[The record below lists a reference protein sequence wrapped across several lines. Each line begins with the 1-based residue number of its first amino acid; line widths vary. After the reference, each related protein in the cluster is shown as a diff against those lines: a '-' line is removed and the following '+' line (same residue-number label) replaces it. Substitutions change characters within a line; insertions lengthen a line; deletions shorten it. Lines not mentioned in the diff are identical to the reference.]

1 MKILL
6 TTDGST
12 YAEHAIRWFS
22 RLPIC
27 RTSDLTIVTV
37 AAHPAAS
44 IYWGGRDEEL
54 SRLET
59 ANALEAYQRATMVLA
74 EVGCVATHAP
84 QIGHAADEIVR
95 YAEEYNAD
103 LIVVGAKGHSML
115 TKILLGSTTDFVST
129 HAPCSVLVVRHP
141 EASLAQDLQSLRVT
155 LAHDGSPSAIETAK
169 QIQSIPWPTNAEL
182 SLITV
187 IQRPAL
193 LAEDIPYDLYLTE
206 AMKKLLDDARVE
218 LEPKFASTTR
228 EVLEEIHIGGSI
240 VNFAKKNKTDI
251 VFVGDAGH
259 SAISRFF
266 IGSTSKFVLQH
277 AECSVWITRAKRSF
291 L

>member
-27 RTSDLTIVTV
+27 RTSELTVVTV

-44 IYWGGRDEEL
+44 VYWGGRDEEL
-54 SRLET
+54 CRLET

-74 EVGCVATHAP
+74 EAGCVATHAP
-84 QIGHAADEIVR
+84 QIGHAADEIIR

-115 TKILLGSTTDFVST
+115 TKILLGSTTDSVST

-141 EASLAQDLQSLRVT
+141 ESSISQDVQSLRVT
-155 LAHDGSPSAIETAK
+155 LAHDGSPPAIEAAN
-169 QIQSIPWPTNAEL
+169 QIKATPWPTNTEL

-193 LAEDIPYDLYLTE
+193 LADDIPYDLYLTE
-206 AMKKLLDDARVE
+206 AMKKLLAEAHAR
-218 LEPKFASTTR
+218 LEPIFSVVTKQ
-228 EVLEEIHIGGSI
+228 VLEEVHVGGSI
-240 VNFAKKNKTDI
+240 VTFANKNKTDI

-266 IGSTSKFVLQH
+266 IGSTSRFVLQH
-277 AECSVWITRAKRSF
+277 ASCSVWIARKKR
-291 L
+291 